1 MIWVHAYRELNQN
14 IQKWSRIVSN
24 SFRPKVSYDPIRF
37 GNFISIN
44 LESFDY
50 INKAIYSCMLFS
62 KGNNKG
68 IHSLPGACHIVID
81 CPAPYNTNLLYVQA
95 GPTDNQDTNQTS
107 VTTRIMCMQLKRTP
121 SIHSDLWMVNKGFNM
136 VRILKICQFWQNML
150 NTGPKKPSKV

>member
-68 IHSLPGACHIVID
+68 IHSLTGACHIVID
-81 CPAPYNTNLLYVQA
+81 AQLLIIL
-95 GPTDNQDTNQTS
+95 TS
-107 VTTRIMCMQLKRTP
+107 LMYKQGQQITKTP
-121 SIHSDLWMVNKGFNM
+121 IKH
-136 VRILKICQFWQNML
+136 Q
-150 NTGPKKPSKV
+150 